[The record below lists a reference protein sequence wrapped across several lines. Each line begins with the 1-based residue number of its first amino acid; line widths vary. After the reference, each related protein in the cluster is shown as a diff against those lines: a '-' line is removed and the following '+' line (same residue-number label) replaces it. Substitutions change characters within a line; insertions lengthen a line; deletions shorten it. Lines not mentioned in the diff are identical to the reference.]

1 MKLIVASVVRV
12 HLRGETASVHLR
24 SHGTSRRDVSRNA
37 VTTASRDEIKIRD
50 RIPLSPGK
58 IRRVRRMEYSTR
70 IIFIRET
77 EPGCPTFGK
86 TMAEIKDCIE
96 DGDGAP

>member
-12 HLRGETASVHLR
+12 HLRRETASVHLR
-24 SHGTSRRDVSRNA
+24 SHGTSGRDVSRNA
-37 VTTASRDEIKIRD
+37 ITTASRDEIKIRAC
-50 RIPLSPGK
+50 IPLFPGK

-86 TMAEIKDCIE
+86 TMAEIKDCIGN
-96 DGDGAP
+96 GDGAP

>member
-12 HLRGETASVHLR
+12 HLRRETASVHLR
-24 SHGTSRRDVSRNA
+24 SHGTSGRDVSRNA
-37 VTTASRDEIKIRD
+37 ITTASRDEIKIRA
-50 RIPLSPGK
+50 RIPLFPGK

-86 TMAEIKDCIE
+86 TMAEIKDCIGN
-96 DGDGAP
+96 GDGAP

>member
-1 MKLIVASVVRV
+1 M
-12 HLRGETASVHLR
+12 
-24 SHGTSRRDVSRNA
+24 
-37 VTTASRDEIKIRD
+37 RD